1 MRLSPTLGLVAFATL
16 VASPTWADGLGTV
29 EDGVPSA
36 NLKGITTSLTLI
48 DPDFRTSLLATRTDT
63 LENPSG
69 VITNYGMLSN
79 GTLTEADQNTYV
91 VLQDNP
97 GGPSL
102 KFDYGRHFLFQPH
115 EHGNIYVIEDVGGA
129 TSPTTSP
136 INLKNAKQPNSFVY
150 RYIPNNPGRIED
162 G

>member
-102 KFDYGRHFLFQPH
+102 NFDYGRHFLFQPH
-115 EHGNIYVIEDVGGA
+115 ENGSPKAYITRINLAVPRRGGA
-129 TSPTTSP
+129 SLRRPRVR
-136 INLKNAKQPNSFVY
+136 A
-150 RYIPNNPGRIED
+150 GRAAAAHAVPR
-162 G
+162 